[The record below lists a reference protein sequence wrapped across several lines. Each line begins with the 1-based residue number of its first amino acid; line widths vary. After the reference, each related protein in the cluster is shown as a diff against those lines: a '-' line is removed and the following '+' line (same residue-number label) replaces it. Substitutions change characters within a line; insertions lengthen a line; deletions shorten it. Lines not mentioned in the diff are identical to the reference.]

1 MRPVE
6 YTNEDIIQA
15 GLELQ
20 ALGRKLSGFSL
31 RQKLG
36 GGNTKRLEQVWNDY
50 LTSQDVRDAEPA
62 TDLPSE
68 IAKAVTVFAKALT
81 DQLLWLAIELNDK
94 AVKAAERRVKGV
106 IRSVEDQR
114 EQAERELA
122 DAQAVI
128 QSQNMELDNI
138 QARLA
143 LTEQTAKTE
152 SEQHAAELERLR
164 SELNEQKNTNQISID
179 KNDAADKQTAITR
192 EEAAIL
198 TGQLEATKTPT
209 EKPRQVRSDQQTGI
223 KNEQI
228 DNQKKQVPNPNTDP
242 YKFK

>member
-62 TDLPSE
+62 TDLPGE

-122 DAQAVI
+122 DAQVVI
-128 QSQNMELDNI
+128 QSQNMELAKL
-138 QARLA
+138 QERLA

-152 SEQHAAELERLR
+152 SEQYAAELEMLR
-164 SELNEQKNTNQISID
+164 SE
-179 KNDAADKQTAITR
+179 
-192 EEAAIL
+192 
-198 TGQLEATKTPT
+198 
-209 EKPRQVRSDQQTGI
+209 
-223 KNEQI
+223 
-228 DNQKKQVPNPNTDP
+228 
-242 YKFK
+242 

>member
-6 YTNEDIIQA
+6 YKTEDIIQA

-20 ALGRKLSGFSL
+20 ALGRKVSGFSL

-36 GGNTKRLEQVWNDY
+36 GGNTKRLKQVWDEY
-50 LTSQDVRDAEPA
+50 LTSKAVRIAEPA
-62 TDLPSE
+62 TELSSE
-68 IAKAVTVFAKALT
+68 IAEAVTVVAKALT
-81 DQLLWLAIELNDK
+81 ENLLALAIVINDK
-94 AVKAAERRVKGV
+94 AVKAAECRVKGV

-128 QSQNMELDNI
+128 QSQNRELAKL
-138 QARLA
+138 QERLA
-143 LTEQTAKTE
+143 LTEQTEKTE

-164 SELNEQKNTNQISID
+164 NEFNEQKNTNQISID
-179 KNDAADKQTAITR
+179 KNNEADKQTAITR

-198 TGQLEATKTPT
+198 TGQLEVTKASTA
-209 EKPRQVRSDQQTGI
+209 KPRQVPSDQQTGI
-223 KNEQI
+223 KNKGI
-228 DNQKKQVPNPNTDP
+228 DSRKNQVPNPDP
-242 YKFK
+242 Y